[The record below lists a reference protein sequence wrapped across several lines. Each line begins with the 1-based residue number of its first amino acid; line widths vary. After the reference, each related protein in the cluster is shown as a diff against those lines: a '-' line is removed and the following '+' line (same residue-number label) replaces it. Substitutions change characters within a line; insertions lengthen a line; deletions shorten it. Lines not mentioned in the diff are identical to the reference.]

1 VLGRFNRH
9 QPSTAPLI
17 SSRNQRLRLLSNRYT
32 DRDFEGQ
39 AVDVTIGSDGLTQI
53 TGFPTLGT
61 LD

>member
-1 VLGRFNRH
+1 VQRSHSQGNDL
-9 QPSTAPLI
+9 AAAADD
-17 SSRNQRLRLLSNRYT
+17 NQRLRLLSNRYT

-39 AVDVTIGSDGLTQI
+39 AVEVTIGSDGLTQI